1 METTLRL
8 TDLLAAWRRGWRVLL
23 AGSAAGA
30 LLGVVAWL
38 AVPDPYQAVTVV
50 QVESVDPQQVDMA
63 AEEAIA
69 TSRRVTAEALDALD
83 DPGLTI
89 TTLESAGSAQAVR
102 ESGVLHVTFDA
113 ATPRDAARGADALA
127 QAYLAARAVDASR
140 RDPSATDAVPGA
152 RVVDPARVPLARSGP
167 SRFAWWIGGA
177 VLGAL
182 VAAPVVA
189 SRSRA
194 ARAS

>member
-8 TDLLAAWRRGWRVLL
+8 TDLFAAWRQGWRVLL

-30 LLGVVAWL
+30 LVGIAAWL
-38 AVPDPYQAVTVV
+38 VIPAPYEAVTVV
-50 QVESVDPQQVDMA
+50 QVESAEPQQLDMA

-69 TSRRVTAEALDALD
+69 SSRRVTAEALDALA
-83 DPGLTI
+83 DPHLTI
-89 TTLESAGSAQAVR
+89 TALESAGSAQAVR
-102 ESGVLHVTFDA
+102 ESGVLHVTFGSRSPLA
-113 ATPRDAARGADALA
+113 AARGADALA

-140 RDPSATDAVPGA
+140 RDVAVPA
-152 RVVDPARVPLARSGP
+152 AHVVDPARVPLSRSGP
-167 SRFAWWIGGA
+167 GRLAWWLGGTT
-177 VLGAL
+177 LGAL
-182 VAAPVVA
+182 VAAAIVT